1 MIKKIKTAVKSWKIR
16 TKLSILMLAA
26 AIASLS
32 LFWGIWS
39 NMGNVWKF
47 LCRFPSITWDE
58 NALIEEL
65 EANAKYYD
73 VPDREEN
80 KEAQAEFKSFFAP
93 KDEYTGIYAVSYTH
107 LSSLQMRLQGTKE
120 ARGMMCSSRQ
130 VQMNTV
136 RKSS

>member
-1 MIKKIKTAVKSWKIR
+1 MIKKMKTSVKRWKIR

-39 NMGNVWKF
+39 NMGNVWDF
-47 LCRFPSITWDE
+47 LCRFPSITWDK

-73 VPDREEN
+73 VPDR
-80 KEAQAEFKSFFAP
+80 
-93 KDEYTGIYAVSYTH
+93 
-107 LSSLQMRLQGTKE
+107 
-120 ARGMMCSSRQ
+120 
-130 VQMNTV
+130 
-136 RKSS
+136 

>member
-1 MIKKIKTAVKSWKIR
+1 
-16 TKLSILMLAA
+16 MLAA

-39 NMGNVWKF
+39 NMGNVWDF
-47 LCRFPSITWDE
+47 LCRFPSITWDK

-93 KDEYTGIYAVSYTH
+93 KDEYTGLYVYEIGRGRAF
-107 LSSLQMRLQGTKE
+107 QGRSIPRNNRTDGIRQP
-120 ARGMMCSSRQ
+120 AGCRIQNLIRGD
-130 VQMNTV
+130 
-136 RKSS
+136 